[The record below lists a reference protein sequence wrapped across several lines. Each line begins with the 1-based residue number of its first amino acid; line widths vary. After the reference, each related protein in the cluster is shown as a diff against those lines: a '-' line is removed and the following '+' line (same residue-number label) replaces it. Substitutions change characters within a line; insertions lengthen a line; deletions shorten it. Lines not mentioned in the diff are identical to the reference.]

1 VVVLGGS
8 MSSMFPTENTS
19 SNVALAVEV
28 VVVEGRSRVSVE
40 GILGFRPLFRL
51 LDSRPI
57 LAFSV
62 LEGCGNSNAE
72 REWNEGK
79 EETIYKTKRVAEREG
94 IEGGAQTRFVT
105 VRFQIERNNGLSLIT
120 MTCRI

>member
-1 VVVLGGS
+1 
-8 MSSMFPTENTS
+8 MSSTFPTENTS
-19 SNVALAVEV
+19 SNVALAVEVEVEV

-105 VRFQIERNNGLSLIT
+105 VRFQIEKKWPVVNHNDL
-120 MTCRI
+120 

>member
-105 VRFQIERNNGLSLIT
+105 VRFQIERKNGLSLIT

>member
-1 VVVLGGS
+1 MVVLGGS